1 MYSSYYVL
9 FIIVLFLILNKIL
22 KISNNYKN
30 KYIWDGNTIAC
41 PDCRENVELVS
52 IKNNNIIQYF
62 IYIRNESDIISN
74 VIKTKGDWPDCQ
86 KIRQLWFSLP
96 GMEVGDYYMD
106 AGANIGICSFGML
119 NIGIKTIAVEPIPNN
134 LHILTSSL
142 LLNNSKWI
150 KNFTLFQVGLGK
162 EDETNTINIEKG
174 NWGGSSLFNL
184 QQNYIKKEIHIVK
197 LDDLLRNF
205 NHKIHLSSVDIQGY
219 ELFMLEGGREILQK
233 RIIRHFYMEIWCETY
248 RKFNI
253 SEHDIYDLFEKYNY
267 RVKEKQECNNIK
279 TYFDIVVSLLN

>member
-96 GMEVGDYYMD
+96 GMEVGM
-106 AGANIGICSFGML
+106 IL
-119 NIGIKTIAVEPIPNN
+119 NYPIFS
-134 LHILTSSL
+134 LHHYFI
-142 LLNNSKWI
+142 I
-150 KNFTLFQVGLGK
+150 
-162 EDETNTINIEKG
+162 
-174 NWGGSSLFNL
+174 
-184 QQNYIKKEIHIVK
+184 QNY
-197 LDDLLRNF
+197 
-205 NHKIHLSSVDIQGY
+205 
-219 ELFMLEGGREILQK
+219 MLIAFL
-233 RIIRHFYMEIWCETY
+233 I
-248 RKFNI
+248 
-253 SEHDIYDLFEKYNY
+253 
-267 RVKEKQECNNIK
+267 
-279 TYFDIVVSLLN
+279 